1 MMRQFLLPLSQNEAI
16 ENKFNRHP
24 LYPYL
29 DFVCK
34 PIAAES
40 TRFAIKT
47 GDLFYH
53 CVFSLDTLKGSSPR
67 ELEMKCAQLWA
78 DMVEYMRD
86 KSLSTEDAEIIHA
99 ISLVVYSVE
108 RCLLLSNNP
117 EYTYPAGIIQ
127 SVIQRYDSVFV
138 NTLRKGFNRAEQ
150 LTNKDRLSKWIG
162 SYMESEQKLS
172 DEIDCI
178 IDAQYV
184 IALPSKRGRKKKD
197 LFLTYNGERD
207 SKRTEQEKERLLGYL
222 RAHKLSQVKLNSD
235 QENTVMQ
242 IIVSFYLRW
251 HEHGYVPKQPNGMAI
266 ARFIIDDCQLPCE
279 VTEKAF
285 ANCIRTMI
293 NDCCI
298 DKSHHAEIAY
308 LFPRN

>member
-16 ENKFNRHP
+16 ENKFNRHQ

-40 TRFAIKT
+40 TRFALKT
-47 GDLFYH
+47 GELFYH

-78 DMVEYMRD
+78 DMVEYMRE
-86 KSLSTEDAEIIHA
+86 KSFSTEDTDVIHA
-99 ISLVVYSVE
+99 ISLVMYCVE
-108 RCLLLSNNP
+108 RCLLLTNNP

-127 SVIQRYDSVFV
+127 SVIERYDSVFA

-150 LTNKDRLSKWIG
+150 LTNKERLSKWLG

-172 DEIDCI
+172 DNIDSI
-178 IDAQYV
+178 IDAQNA
-184 IALPSKRGRKKKD
+184 IAPPSKRGRKKKE
-197 LFLTYNGERD
+197 LFLTQDGKLDTERT
-207 SKRTEQEKERLLGYL
+207 KQEKERLLGYL
-222 RAHKLSQVKLNSD
+222 RAHKLSQDKLNSD
-235 QENTVMQ
+235 QENMVMQ

-251 HEHGYVPKQPNGMAI
+251 HEHGYVPKKPNGMAI

-293 NDCCI
+293 DDRYI
-298 DKSHHAEIAY
+298 DKLHHAEIAY

>member
-1 MMRQFLLPLSQNEAI
+1 MMRQFLLPLNQNEAI

-40 TRFAIKT
+40 TRFALKI
-47 GDLFYH
+47 GELFYH

-86 KSLSTEDAEIIHA
+86 KSLSTEDAEVIHA

-108 RCLLLSNNP
+108 RCLLLTNNP

-150 LTNKDRLSKWIG
+150 LTNKDRLSKWLG
-162 SYMESEQKLS
+162 SYMESEPKLS
-172 DEIDCI
+172 DEIDAI
-178 IDAQYV
+178 IDAQNV
-184 IALPSKRGRKKKD
+184 IAQSSKRGRKKKE
-197 LFLTYNGERD
+197 LFLTHGGVCD
-207 SKRTEQEKERLLGYL
+207 MKRTEQEKERLVGYL

-251 HEHGYVPKQPNGMAI
+251 YEHGFVPEKPNGMAI
-266 ARFIIDDCQLPCE
+266 ARFIIEDCQLPCE

-293 NDCCI
+293 DGRCV
-298 DKSHHAEIAY
+298 DRERHAEIAY